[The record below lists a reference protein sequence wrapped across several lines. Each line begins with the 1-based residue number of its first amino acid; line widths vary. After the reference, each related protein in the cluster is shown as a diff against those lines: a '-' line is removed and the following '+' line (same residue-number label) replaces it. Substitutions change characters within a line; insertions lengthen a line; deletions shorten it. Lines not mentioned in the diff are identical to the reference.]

1 MIDVIKLTPSIE
13 VIKLDIDYTV
23 SFYNQLKRNYLL
35 GLLNDYSKS
44 PETSSSN
51 NKFTIVLNHVSLI
64 RKNPQELNAVSY
76 QLNLYILIENNVLKL
91 IASHCQ
97 AKQRHKCWSNNQRRQ
112 S

>member
-23 SFYNQLKRNYLL
+23 SFYNQVKRNYLL

-44 PETSSSN
+44 PDTSSANN

-76 QLNLYILIENNVLKL
+76 HLN
-91 IASHCQ
+91 
-97 AKQRHKCWSNNQRRQ
+97 
-112 S
+112 